1 MKSLQPAP
9 LLNFVLRALTTLACA
24 CTRIRV
30 QYLDEEARVGASAA
44 KPRME
49 AGSARGKHDLWS
61 DGEQQE
67 AVPRHVEINEKLATA
82 ILTRA
87 RRKV

>member
-1 MKSLQPAP
+1 
-9 LLNFVLRALTTLACA
+9 
-24 CTRIRV
+24 
-30 QYLDEEARVGASAA
+30 
-44 KPRME
+44 ME

>member
-1 MKSLQPAP
+1 MKRRELERQLRSLGWK
-9 LLNFVLRALTTLACA
+9 
-24 CTRIRV
+24 RV
-30 QYLDEEARVGASAA
+30 RRG
-44 KPRME
+44 
-49 AGSARGKHDLWS
+49 GKHDLWS

-87 RRKV
+87 RRRV